1 MSARYRLWQVWQA
14 LAGRP
19 LSESA
24 WQQIN
29 DHLSKSELALF
40 RRFGLADRRHSF
52 RVMQSLAAAGHT
64 EEALLAAAL
73 LHDVGKT
80 KISAPLWARSL
91 AVLGG
96 KFAPRR
102 AAAWSREE
110 QSGWRRAFV
119 IKEQHPAW
127 GAAMVAEA
135 GSDPLTVNLIC
146 RHQET
151 PPKPALNREDGL
163 LLLLQEA
170 DSRN

>member
-24 WQQIN
+24 RQRIT
-29 DHLSKSELALF
+29 DHLSKSELTLF
-40 RRFGLADRRHSF
+40 RRFGSADRRHSY

-80 KISAPLWARSL
+80 KIPAPLWARSL
-91 AVLGG
+91 AVLGE

-110 QSGWRRAFV
+110 RSDWRRAFV
-119 IKEQHPAW
+119 IKEQHPTW
-127 GAAMVAEA
+127 GAVMAAEA
-135 GSDPLTVNLIC
+135 GSDPLTVNLIR

-151 PPKPALNREDGL
+151 PPEPALDREDSL

-170 DSRN
+170 DCRN